1 MAEADPTQ
9 EKLKKYEKAIKKLKA
24 AHEKATT
31 ELTEQKMTFE
41 SALAEKAAL
50 VESLKAAA
58 KGSKEEGGGGG
69 EDLQEKIEEQ
79 EEKIKEGEE
88 NVKKGEEKLKLQEQ
102 VTKDKLEA
110 QKTKIET
117 EWKKKFEE
125 AA

>member
-9 EKLKKYEKAIKKLKA
+9 EKLKKYEKAVKKLKA

-58 KGSKEEGGGGG
+58 GGSKEEGGGG

-79 EEKIKEGEE
+79 EEKIK
-88 NVKKGEEKLKLQEQ
+88 VL
-102 VTKDKLEA
+102 
-110 QKTKIET
+110 
-117 EWKKKFEE
+117 
-125 AA
+125 